1 MKVVEIF
8 QSIQGEGVRVGI
20 PSVFVRLRGCNLH
33 CKECDTKYAWS
44 GESEDFT
51 PEDLAS
57 KVQSFRSSEV
67 VITGGEP
74 FIWQEEL
81 VRLCDLLSDSYF
93 VTVETNGT
101 LPLRVNAFL
110 SISPKLSSMSP
121 GFLPDV
127 SVLDFLVTTHDH
139 QLKFVISSEE
149 DAREALEIVE
159 RMKTKPQNIL
169 FMPRGKSRAEL
180 LEVAPT
186 VVEICKKYGVRYS
199 PRLHIW
205 IWDTRRGV

>member
-1 MKVVEIF
+1 MKVVEVF
-8 QSIQGEGVRVGI
+8 QSIQGEGVRVGM
-20 PSVFVRLRGCNLH
+20 PSIFVRLCGCNLH

-44 GESEDFT
+44 CESEDLA
-51 PEDLAS
+51 PEDLAAR
-57 KVQSFRSSEV
+57 VQSLKSPDV

-81 VRLCDLLSDSYF
+81 VHLCDLLQDSYF

-101 LPLRVNAFL
+101 IALRVNAFL

-121 GFLPDV
+121 DFPPDV
-127 SVLDFLVTTHDH
+127 SVLDFLVQSHDH
-139 QLKFVISSEE
+139 QLKFVISSER
-149 DAREALEIVE
+149 DAEEALEIVE
-159 RMKTKPQNIL
+159 KMKARPQNIL

-180 LEVAPT
+180 LKVAPT

-199 PRLHIW
+199 PRLHVW